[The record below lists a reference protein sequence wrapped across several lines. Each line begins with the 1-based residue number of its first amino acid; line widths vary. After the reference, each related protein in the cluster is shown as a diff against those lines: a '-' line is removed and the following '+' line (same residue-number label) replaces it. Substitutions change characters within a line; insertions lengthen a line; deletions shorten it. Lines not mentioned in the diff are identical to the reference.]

1 MCYFLNI
8 KKTIL
13 IILILAMPLVFFA
26 QVIKSP
32 TYSKRDKTSIEITEI
47 EQTIDYTIVRGIYT
61 NPYDQLGWA
70 NIEGTASL
78 IDKRTGTKYK
88 IIKSEGLPISPNK
101 KEFGSKGETVN
112 YTFYFPRISDSVE
125 LVDLIESPNLSGFNF
140 YDIALKDN
148 VVRKFTLTHKKGN
161 SFAYKPSLAS
171 RLNGVKEVQVFIPS
185 YLTDLDKYIFGNF
198 IGYLNELGLGTDVA
212 EVTYEN
218 KLIELTT
225 MAGFF
230 RVCKRFED
238 AFEHLASKGSN
249 VLLAVLNYSHVG
261 GSMTETTASIT
272 FVDPI
277 NRYEWKITEIDI
289 PNKGIKLKKRFKDY
303 ITGYYNYNPNYSY
316 IPSSISSNWNER
328 IFKDDILKNGADALE
343 GIYKGDKYTLGVK
356 KADDGIYYMIY
367 LDGADNPDDW
377 HEGDIKAVLKSTAS
391 PILFKADW
399 FGQWKQKI
407 EQTVSFTNVG
417 LVVQNNEIEPET
429 YIKMFPDAT
438 MYAEF
443 AARNAKSSGTGF
455 FLTKDG
461 YVVTNN
467 HVIENAKSI
476 KITGINNDYQTSYKA
491 KVEITDTQNDL
502 AILKIIDSNFK
513 SLANIP
519 YTFKFNTSS
528 VGEDCFVLG
537 YPLISTMGTDIKLTT
552 GIISS
557 KTGYEGSVAEYQ
569 ISAPVQ
575 PGNSGAPLFDKSGNI
590 IGVIKAKHTIAE
602 NAGYAVKASYVR
614 NLVELLPVSIELP
627 KSNVLLNKTLPKQ
640 VELASK
646 SVCLIIVNGD

>member
-1 MCYFLNI
+1 MCYCL

-13 IILILAMPLVFFA
+13 IVLALAMPLVFFA

-47 EQTIDYTIVRGIYT
+47 EQTIDYTIVRGVYT

-70 NIEGTASL
+70 NIEGSASL

-161 SFAYKPSLAS
+161 SFSYKPSLAS
-171 RLNGVKEVQVFIPS
+171 RLNGVKEVQVFVPS

-198 IGYLNELGLGTDVA
+198 IGYLNELGLGTDII
-212 EVTYEN
+212 EVSYEN
-218 KLIELTT
+218 KPIELATL
-225 MAGFF
+225 AGYF
-230 RVCKRFED
+230 RVCSDDVWQHTKN
-238 AFEHLASKGSN
+238 SN
-249 VLLAVLNYSHVG
+249 TLGAVLHYSQTA
-261 GSMTETTASIT
+261 GSITEINASIT
-272 FVDPI
+272 FLDFVNDYKWNI
-277 NRYEWKITEIDI
+277 SKFKV
-289 PNKGIKLKKRFKDY
+289 PNKGTKLKKRLKDY
-303 ITGYYNYNPNYSY
+303 ITGFYNYNSNNSY
-316 IPSSISSNWNER
+316 IPASISSNWNER
-328 IFKDDILKNGADALE
+328 LFRDDILKNGADPLE
-343 GIYKGDKYTLGVK
+343 GIYKGDKYTIGVK
-356 KADDGIYYMIY
+356 KADDGNYYMVY
-367 LDGADNPDDW
+367 LAGADNPDDW
-377 HEGDIKAVLKSTAS
+377 HEGDIKATLKSTAS

-417 LVVQNNEIEPET
+417 LVVQNSQIEPET
-429 YIKMFPDAT
+429 YIKIFPDAA
-438 MYAEF
+438 MFAEF
-443 AARNAKSSGTGF
+443 AEKNATSSGTGF

-461 YVVTNN
+461 YIITNN

-627 KSNVLLNKTLPKQ
+627 KSNVLLNKTLPRQ

>member
-1 MCYFLNI
+1 
-8 KKTIL
+8 
-13 IILILAMPLVFFA
+13 MPMVLFA
-26 QVIKSP
+26 QIIKSP
-32 TYSKRDKTSIEITEI
+32 TYSKRDITSIEITEI
-47 EQTIDYTIVRGIYT
+47 EQTIDYTIVRGVYT

-70 NIEGTASL
+70 NIEGTTSL
-78 IDKRTGTKYK
+78 IDKRTGMKYK
-88 IIKSEGLPISPNK
+88 IVKSEGLPISPRK

-112 YTFYFPRISDSVE
+112 YAFYFSRVNDNVE
-125 LVDLIESPNLSGFNF
+125 LVDMVESPNLSGFNF
-140 YDIALKDN
+140 YDIALKGN
-148 VVRKFTLTHKKGN
+148 VERKFTISHKKGN
-161 SFAYKPSLAS
+161 TFSYKPSLAS
-171 RLNGVKEVQVFIPS
+171 RLNGVKEVQVFVPRS
-185 YLTDLDKYIFGNF
+185 LTDMDKYIYGNF
-198 IGYLNELGLGTDVA
+198 IGYLNDLGLNTDII
-212 EVTYEN
+212 EVSFEN
-218 KLIELTT
+218 KLVELTT
-225 MAGFF
+225 IAGFF
-230 RVCKRFED
+230 RVCSE
-238 AFEHLASKGSN
+238 N
-249 VLLAVLNYSHVG
+249 VWEYTKNANTLGAVIHYSHIG
-261 GSMTETTASIT
+261 GYRTETNLVVT
-272 FVDPI
+272 FLDFVNDYKWSVP
-277 NRYEWKITEIDI
+277 EIKV
-289 PNKGIKLKKRFKDY
+289 PNKGTKLIKKFKDY
-303 ITGYYNYNPNYSY
+303 ITGYYSFNPSYSY
-316 IPSSISSNWNER
+316 IPASISSNWNER

-356 KADDGIYYMIY
+356 KADDGNYYMIY
-367 LDGADNPDDW
+367 LAGADNTEDW
-377 HEGDIKAVLKSTAS
+377 HEGDVKATLRNTAS

-399 FGQWKQKI
+399 LGKWKQKI

-417 LVVQNNEIEPET
+417 LIVQNSEIEPET

-438 MYAEF
+438 VSAEF
-443 AARNAKSSGTGF
+443 AARNATSSGTGF

-461 YVVTNN
+461 YVITNN
-467 HVIENAKSI
+467 HVIENAKTI

-502 AILKIIDSNFK
+502 AILKIIDSDFK
-513 SLANIP
+513 SLTSIP
-519 YTFKFNTSS
+519 YSFKFNTSS

-557 KTGYEGSVAEYQ
+557 KTGYEGSVSEYQ

-575 PGNSGAPLFDKSGNI
+575 PGNSGAPLFDKNGNI

-627 KSNVLLNKTLPKQ
+627 NGNALLNKSLPKQ